1 MADNKE
7 QSTNKPKVKYKFGK
21 KEFDL
26 DKYITNIDYNVKS
39 YLDSKKNWSEGQKQE
54 FMNSYNQYMQG
65 LQEQLEGDT
74 GRFSAD
80 SFGNIT
86 DTQGILGDTDNDLI
100 DDQGSEYY
108 YNDKGEQIKTSD
120 YNNLK
125 EKDRKKYKT
134 FSANREVIT
143 YLDKIGRTLDQSI
156 KEGEKEKEKFNI
168 GKHGFLSDWQKRN
181 SPFGE
186 EIDITPYLNL
196 DAYEEQADG
205 TKKRS
210 RTNRIKYLQDQIKN
224 YLDNLNGE
232 YDFEGSAYKDL
243 DDYKTKLQILSDKL
257 SDGWTED
264 DMIAAN
270 QAGIGASFY
279 NSFFTEDENPGM
291 TAEEAKAR
299 EGEAKKKVQ
308 QDAQNKWIDEQIA
321 LFDKNGYQ
329 WHYNNPHNLGKVD
342 AKYWSPETGWNGEA
356 FRNSFVEGSPE
367 WAKYYNRDTKQ
378 FDYQTYFNDYLA
390 NPFSKE
396 GKRAIA
402 GLIGNGYAQQ
412 LQGGKYQG
420 MYYIPQYERDR
431 RTNSG
436 LIYDPLSGRLFYTF
450 IGDIPDQWNKMIEEY
465 KLANGLIEKRD
476 SYKFKEG
483 GPIEMMQLG
492 GGFDANAWMEE
503 DRQKGLEAKGAKKG
517 RTVKQQEAGDRVAG
531 VMGIGVKDTAQN
543 TENGFSATDYLRLGT
558 IAADIVSMGSA
569 FVPGVGT
576 ALSAATGISSSLGT
590 FFADAFED
598 GLDSGDFKN
607 LGLNLGMDV
616 LGLIP
621 GGGSASKGVKIAK
634 NLAKY
639 ASRITATIGAMT
651 TLANG
656 QQIINSFKK
665 LNTPSE
671 LTVDDWRNIS
681 AGLGLITGGVAAG
694 TRKYQK
700 AKMKAANAKPDNIAV
715 EMVSKDGA
723 KKTVLFN
730 GEDAKAIRT
739 AKDAKAVKN
748 ITSKYEDYK
757 DWEVSTTGGL
767 GWRGF
772 KGSEGKW
779 QSPIG
784 QTTGKARV
792 FNVSNGYDMLGNQTG
807 KVFANRGKWEAD
819 VELTS
824 ANNPGKTVAQVDA
837 EVDAFKNQLLD
848 PMKKES
854 KFVTARKTA
863 RENSV
868 KKHEDLLQKQEDQAV
883 KITPEGYNTPQGKP
897 GTGEGLNSAELQEY
911 KYLQGSES
919 QRRVQVQKL
928 RDWLNQVNAK
938 DYHTQ
943 AYNNFRANHV
953 DAEGN
958 VNIPVPGTRRAI
970 QGTFENLIKDLGIFK
985 EGGSLNINRV
995 RKFKE
1000 AGKITNTTSK
1010 ANWFTDMYSSPEM
1023 TKWLNTFNVDNF
1035 EDFNNLQ
1042 RSWATNKTNTG
1053 YSTGMSHIATPKNQG
1068 VWDRQALWNQTGTNA
1083 AIERAFND
1091 GKITRA
1097 GVSGDNKE
1105 SNYQDGFFGEQEFLR
1120 HGGTKESWA
1129 GKENELKSFQDA
1141 LAKKGLS
1148 YTLGSDGMY
1157 YMGLL
1162 NQNTNSNNI
1171 TNSQNTISNT
1181 NPSVGH
1187 IIQNGNTNGNSNKG
1201 NTTHSNLY
1209 KSDTHNLFSNI
1220 LNDPTVKY
1228 GIPRALYA
1236 NYINRKLT
1244 DMAIDSENPFLQDP
1258 FEVHRTVKSDL
1269 NAEMQGERSAAQM
1282 RNMINNTGITDIDK
1296 KLAANLETEVK
1307 AQDFINQGK
1316 KVSDDAEKQS
1326 KEQAWLQEKEN
1337 AKNRHDV
1344 SMQNRLSDLQTLS
1357 NIKKHEMAYLAKNH
1371 ENISNLWK
1379 QFEQNAM
1386 QKYLNNKQYEDMY
1399 AKQDISN
1406 LMIHD
1411 LENQA
1416 KNAGI
1421 GLTPE
1426 QIAAWNKVQS
1436 GDKTYTTLDSDEER
1450 KAYLTAHKVA
1460 SQLETDLFRK
1470 YMGIKPNRWSSVRLF
1485 TGNNTNNNW
1494 TPQQPS
1500 YKNGAKIV
1508 IAGIQA
1514 KTKDAERFQKQIKES
1529 IDRNEKVLDRLSKS
1543 LYGYVKASIV
1553 K

>member
-181 SPFGE
+181 SPSGE

-196 DAYEEQADG
+196 DDYEEQADG

-243 DDYKTKLQILSDKL
+243 DDYKAKLQILSDKL

-299 EGEAKKKVQ
+299 EGEAKKKAQ

-342 AKYWSPETGWNGEA
+342 AKYWSPETGWNGET

-483 GPIEMMQLG
+483 GSIEMMQLG

-517 RTVKQQEAGDRVAG
+517 RTAKQQEAGDRVAG

-598 GLDSGDFKN
+598 GLDSGDFGS
-607 LGLNLGMDV
+607 LATNLGMDL
-616 LGLIP
+616 LGVIP
-621 GGGSASKGVKIAK
+621 GGGAASKGVKIAK
-634 NLAKY
+634 TLAKY
-639 ASRITATIGAMT
+639 TSRIMAMIGTMNTVKNAP
-651 TLANG
+651 
-656 QQIINSFKK
+656 QIIESFKK
-665 LNTPSE
+665 LENPSE

-681 AGLGLITGGVAAG
+681 AGIGLVTGGVAAG
-694 TRKYQK
+694 TRKYQQ
-700 AKMKAANAKPDNIAV
+700 AKMKANNAKPDNIAV
-715 EMVSKDGA
+715 ELVDKNNV
-723 KKTVLFN
+723 KKTVLFD
-730 GEDAKAIRT
+730 GADAKAIR
-739 AKDAKAVKN
+739 DAKGDAKTIKA
-748 ITSKYEDYK
+748 ITSKYEGYK
-757 DWEVSTTGGL
+757 DWDVSTNSSFGWKGLKGSGGSKQMPV
-767 GWRGF
+767 GF
-772 KGSEGKW
+772 KD
-779 QSPIG
+779 
-784 QTTGKARV
+784 GKARV
-792 FNVSNGYDMLGNQTG
+792 FDVSEGYDIFGNKTGEIFSRRRLWEDDVVFNENNTTKHRVLQQKQRLALPSHTKPKDTSTIEPTIENIQTE
-807 KVFANRGKWEAD
+807 V
-819 VELTS
+819 
-824 ANNPGKTVAQVDA
+824 PQVIPHDYSRLRRA
-837 EVDAFKNQLLD
+837 LPPHRNTFILPPHVSPERALPSHLKKGGNLNMSRVRSFKN
-848 PMKKES
+848 S
-854 KFVTARKTA
+854 
-863 RENSV
+863 
-868 KKHEDLLQKQEDQAV
+868 
-883 KITPEGYNTPQGKP
+883 
-897 GTGEGLNSAELQEY
+897 
-911 KYLQGSES
+911 GS
-919 QRRVQVQKL
+919 
-928 RDWLNQVNAK
+928 
-938 DYHTQ
+938 
-943 AYNNFRANHV
+943 
-953 DAEGN
+953 
-958 VNIPVPGTRRAI
+958 
-970 QGTFENLIKDLGIFK
+970 
-985 EGGSLNINRV
+985 
-995 RKFKE
+995 
-1000 AGKITNTTSK
+1000 ITNTSSS
-1010 ANWFTDMYSSPEM
+1010 AIWYDDMFKHSSM
-1023 TKWLNTFNVDNF
+1023 QDWLNTFNIDNYKN
-1035 EDFNNLQ
+1035 FNDLQ
-1042 RSWATNKTNTG
+1042 KSWIDNKNNSG
-1053 YSTGMSHIATPKNQG
+1053 YTKNNSRVSYNQG
-1068 VWDRQALWNQTGTNA
+1068 VYNRQGLWNKTGTNT
-1083 AIERAFND
+1083 AIEDAFNS
-1091 GKITRA
+1091 GKITRPKNA
-1097 GVSGDNKE
+1097 NSGDGLKGG
-1105 SNYQDGFFGEQEFLR
+1105 YQDGYFGEQEYLR
-1120 HGGTKESWA
+1120 HGGTKESWL
-1129 GKENELKSFQDA
+1129 GKENELKAFQDA

-1209 KSDTHNLFSNI
+1209 KSDTYNLFSNI

-1406 LMIHD
+1406 LMIYD